1 MKQKHR
7 RFYIVFAAL
16 AALGIAA
23 ALVLNAF
30 EENLVFFYSPT
41 DLASKPVPTGQA
53 IRVGGLVEDGTVV
66 KQGLDV
72 SFAITDGARSVKVAY
87 RGVLPD
93 LFREGQGVVTRGY
106 LKPDGSFTAEEV
118 LAKHDE
124 NYMPKEVA
132 DALKQSGQWK
142 PEQ

>member
-7 RFYIVFAAL
+7 RLYIVFAAL

-66 KQGLDV
+66 L
-72 SFAITDGARSVKVAY
+72 SLI
-87 RGVLPD
+87 
-93 LFREGQGVVTRGY
+93 
-106 LKPDGSFTAEEV
+106 
-118 LAKHDE
+118 HI
-124 NYMPKEVA
+124 
-132 DALKQSGQWK
+132 
-142 PEQ
+142 

>member
-1 MKQKHR
+1 M
-7 RFYIVFAAL
+7 
-16 AALGIAA
+16 
-23 ALVLNAF
+23 
-30 EENLVFFYSPT
+30 
-41 DLASKPVPTGQA
+41 
-53 IRVGGLVEDGTVV
+53 V

-118 LAKHDE
+118 LASMTKTTC
-124 NYMPKEVA
+124 PRKWPT
-132 DALKQSGQWK
+132 L
-142 PEQ
+142 